1 MTTNLPYRC
10 EKASAELASR
20 EKSEV
25 VKVSVRIVRAGPFFP
40 GALQAHGGLIA
51 ILPKGSGITDVI
63 RTGR

>member
-25 VKVSVRIVRAGPFFP
+25 VKVSVRIVRAGRFF
-40 GALQAHGGLIA
+40 L
-51 ILPKGSGITDVI
+51 V
-63 RTGR
+63 RC